1 MIFIRTTR
9 GVLAGVLVALG
20 LATAATAQPAVSLV
34 PVGPAPTGPGQTF
47 QAAIH
52 FAGTNQVAGYNFNV
66 HFNAAQVYLTAANSS
81 NVTGSMGPPTVGPA
95 IPDASIPDTNTF
107 RPVGVSTAS
116 FASTPGNLALLTFT
130 TQATFNGFVKLGLS
144 DAELDNLTDSNT
156 LTEIPHTIAPFTPVL
171 GRVYVD
177 DDWAGSTPG
186 QIVGGD
192 KVFGVNAFDTVQGGV
207 DAVSPT
213 GVVQV
218 YAGSYP
224 ETVAV
229 AKVLVLEGP
238 VAGVGVNQINL
249 NAGAVV
255 AGSTGV
261 FANTTNV
268 NDPSVV
274 INQGIL
280 VTKGTGGGVVNVAA
294 GSYTQL
300 VDVNKS
306 VAVQGVGTP
315 QIASPTGGTA
325 ATKALFRVTAQNAKV
340 DGFAMKVKS
349 EDASFGVYASSNFD
363 GLVVSNNSIE
373 HQGAQPWSQD
383 RIAIRLEGTSPYPTV
398 SVTDNVITAS
408 DPVNSVFK
416 RGIHSSQVGGVFE
429 GNTAYAFG
437 QDILAQF
444 NYPQLTIQGNTLTG
458 AGIDLTEPNQ
468 ACSILNNTF
477 QPLLPAF
484 AQSLLIK
491 HNYMAS
497 GTVLAEGNTFRNHQ
511 IGIWSGGSRNVTL
524 KDNVFEGTDGV
535 NFEHIRVDTEYPGTF
550 SVPYANSNSVAI
562 LGNQFGPAPTQTRG
576 VGVAFRNQKAAET
589 PDPDFTSVVVG
600 GPAAEANTFSGGLAY
615 FVRMSDNAG
624 LAFANDL
631 DLTQNVFAGK
641 LPAAMTL
648 AELFAVEDKVY
659 HKLDAAAAGLATVV
673 ADTVYVTNP
682 SRDDVSG
689 VASTDSDV
697 QRGIDAVAVGGTV
710 NVEDGL
716 YQAPRSSAYAMVTV
730 HKRLNLL
737 GPNANTAPWDVR
749 APEAVLVPA
758 EIANLND
765 SPRKWNWDAV
775 VEIYAAAAGSVV
787 KGFTISGDNPNL
799 DGLDIAGIDTEIGQ
813 GVYSEGSDHVIANN
827 IVEKLTM
834 MGVWASAGSAGPFH
848 TNVVIENNLVRD
860 VHGIDELDYG
870 FGLYVQ
876 GTTGRVEGNRV
887 SDCRNAIQIQPY
899 GAVGPEAVCRNN
911 MFSGYRLGVW
921 YNYAQ
926 NGNTPWL
933 LTNNQVAASTA
944 PAGTFVAY
952 WQGISVY
959 VQRAGA
965 GGVQVTGNQIDGS
978 VALADPA
985 HAVWGGMVT
994 PVMGLHYG
1002 PHTSVATNVLFT
1014 NNTVTGTAYGYVQE
1028 SPAAMAL
1035 AGNTFSV
1042 TRDAIRLQGTWTAA
1056 GEGAQGGTADI
1067 DATGGNIVN
1076 GVDTASASL
1085 DEQFRIEDIV
1095 RHGLDKDGLGLVRV
1109 KAGEVF
1115 VTDPATA
1122 HYASAEPSTDSDI
1135 QRGVTKAVAGDVV
1148 NVEDGLYL
1156 QSNTQIGKAL
1166 TLLGQ
1171 SRAGVVIAPAGED
1184 DNVDSAFGGVYHHGL
1199 MIAAHD
1205 VKVSNL
1211 TVNGQANSALTPGK
1225 NNFRMGICTL
1235 DASLPGGGSWNN
1247 LHVDGV
1253 TVTHIWRRGISLFP
1267 TSITGTLIENCL
1279 VDDVSWAQ
1287 GIYFCG
1293 LGTLRNST
1301 INHAFVGVQFMLWN
1315 ITPTGQVVCE
1325 NNTFT
1330 DCSVFPGNIGA
1341 AYGDHARGILFWN
1354 QTSPAVQTA
1363 IIRNNTLSEIGRASC
1378 RVRV

>member
-1 MIFIRTTR
+1 M
-9 GVLAGVLVALG
+9 
-20 LATAATAQPAVSLV
+20 
-34 PVGPAPTGPGQTF
+34 
-47 QAAIH
+47 
-52 FAGTNQVAGYNFNV
+52 
-66 HFNAAQVYLTAANSS
+66 
-81 NVTGSMGPPTVGPA
+81 
-95 IPDASIPDTNTF
+95 
-107 RPVGVSTAS
+107 
-116 FASTPGNLALLTFT
+116 
-130 TQATFNGFVKLGLS
+130 
-144 DAELDNLTDSNT
+144 
-156 LTEIPHTIAPFTPVL
+156 
-171 GRVYVD
+171 
-177 DDWAGSTPG
+177 
-186 QIVGGD
+186 GGD
-192 KVFGVNAFDTVQGGV
+192 KVFGANAFDTVQGGV
-207 DAVSPT
+207 DAVAPT
-213 GVVQV
+213 GVVQI

-229 AKVLVLEGP
+229 AKALVLEGP
-238 VAGVGVNQINL
+238 VAGVGVNQVDL
-249 NAGAVV
+249 NAGAAV
-255 AGSTGV
+255 AGSTKITAPV
-261 FANTTNV
+261 VNV
-268 NDPSVV
+268 NDTSVV
-274 INQGIL
+274 INEGIL
-280 VTKGTGGGVVNVAA
+280 LAAAGGTVNVAA

-300 VDVNKS
+300 VAVNKS
-306 VAVQGVGTP
+306 VAVQGVGMP

-325 ATKALFRVTAQNAKV
+325 ATKALFAVTAQNAKV

-349 EDASFGVYASSNFD
+349 EDASFGVYASSNLN
-363 GLVVSNNSIE
+363 GLVVSNNNIE
-373 HQGAQPWSQD
+373 HQGAQPWAQD
-383 RIAIRLEGTSPYPTV
+383 RIAIRLVGTSPYPTV

-429 GNTAYAFG
+429 GNLVYAFG

-444 NYPQLTIQGNTLTG
+444 NYPPLTIQGNVLTG

-477 QPLLPAF
+477 EPLAPAF

-491 HNYMAS
+491 HTYMAS

-524 KDNVFEGTDGV
+524 KDNIFEGTDGV

-562 LGNQFGPAPTQTRG
+562 LGNQFGPAATETRG

-600 GPAAEANTFSGGLAY
+600 GAAAEANTFSDGLAY

-1148 NVEDGLYL
+1148 NVEDGAYALANV
-1156 QSNTQIGKAL
+1156 QVAKAL

-1171 SRAGVVIAPAGED
+1171 SRDGVVITPAAAGQDGVLIQAD
-1184 DNVDSAFGGVYHHGL
+1184 DVTVKDLTMAGFANVSAIKRPNTGL
-1199 MIAAHD
+1199 W
-1205 VKVSNL
+1205 NR
-1211 TVNGQANSALTPGK
+1211 T
-1225 NNFRMGICTL
+1225 TL
-1235 DASLPGGGSWNN
+1235 DNLAVQMSGGTSVAAVELSQQNAAALSADNKVANCQFINCGYASLHLNSG
-1247 LHVDGV
+1247 DTEV
-1253 TVTHIWRRGISLFP
+1253 TG
-1267 TSITGTLIENCL
+1267 
-1279 VDDVSWAQ
+1279 
-1287 GIYFCG
+1287 
-1293 LGTLRNST
+1293 
-1301 INHAFVGVQFMLWN
+1301 
-1315 ITPTGQVVCE
+1315 
-1325 NNTFT
+1325 NTFNGST
-1330 DCSVFPGNIGA
+1330 YSACTCIP
-1341 AYGDHARGILFWN
+1341 ARRRRWWRCRA
-1354 QTSPAVQTA
+1354 TSSPT
-1363 IIRNNTLSEIGRASC
+1363 
-1378 RVRV
+1378 VRWACACWRSTRPR